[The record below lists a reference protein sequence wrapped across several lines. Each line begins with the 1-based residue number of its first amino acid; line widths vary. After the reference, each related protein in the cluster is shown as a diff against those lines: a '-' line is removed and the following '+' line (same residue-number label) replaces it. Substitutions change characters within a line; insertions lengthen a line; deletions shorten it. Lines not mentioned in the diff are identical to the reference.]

1 VRVGDH
7 EPAGTDAVVVP
18 RRDPASFRDPTGF
31 VYRRGERLF
40 RQVHEAHAAEWQQ
53 FEGSGLYR
61 RLVERGWLVA
71 HAPVAPALAFDE
83 RAWRVLEVEQVDF
96 VSYPYEWTF
105 GQLKDAALL
114 TLEAQAAAVEADM
127 TLKDASAYN
136 VLFDGSRPVLIDALS
151 FERRTEDEPWVAYRQ
166 FCQHFL
172 APLALMAQR
181 DVRIGLLLRDF
192 IDGVPLDLAADLL
205 PVSSRV
211 RLGLGTHL
219 HLHARA
225 QRQHAADPDRGG
237 SGRPVRL
244 SRARLEA
251 LVESLHATVAGLRW
265 EPRGTEWSD
274 YGETTSYSPTA
285 AAAKRQLVQRF
296 LAKTDGQWIWDL
308 GANTG
313 VFSALAA
320 ESGRRVV
327 ALDADHA
334 ASEQHYRSL
343 RRSDSP
349 HILPLVMDLANPS
362 PALGWAHRERRSLA
376 ERANADVLIA
386 LALVHHLAIGNN
398 VPLAQL
404 SSFLAELGRQLIIEF
419 VPKSDPRVRAMLARR
434 RDVFAEYSLDG
445 LKTAFAARWRLAE
458 EERIEDSERTLLRFV
473 RVDQAA

>member
-1 VRVGDH
+1 
-7 EPAGTDAVVVP
+7 
-18 RRDPASFRDPTGF
+18 
-31 VYRRGERLF
+31 
-40 RQVHEAHAAEWQQ
+40 
-53 FEGSGLYR
+53 
-61 RLVERGWLVA
+61 
-71 HAPVAPALAFDE
+71 
-83 RAWRVLEVEQVDF
+83 
-96 VSYPYEWTF
+96 
-105 GQLKDAALL
+105 
-114 TLEAQAAAVEADM
+114 M

-362 PALGWAHRERRSLA
+362 PALGWALEERRSLV
-376 ERANADVLIA
+376 ERGPADVILA

-398 VPLAQL
+398 VPLDRIASL
-404 SSFLAELGRQLIIEF
+404 FARLGRRAIVEF
-419 VPKSDPRVRAMLARR
+419 VPKQDPMTQHLLAVRPDIFPDYSADGFRAAFSARFRV
-434 RDVFAEYSLDG
+434 VEE
-445 LKTAFAARWRLAE
+445 TAIE
-458 EERIEDSERTLLRFV
+458 ESQRTLFLLEAR
-473 RVDQAA
+473 